1 MAKYKKGW
9 LSLQSHIDRKLS
21 RETEV
26 CILQL
31 FQYLMNSIF
40 SVNTFNANLSKHV
53 NFIQNQSMN
62 ILDLNLKS
70 EYAAERPHRLLSPSP
85 LKRKYGKY
93 QEMAKS
99 GSDL

>member
-1 MAKYKKGW
+1 M
-9 LSLQSHIDRKLS
+9 
-21 RETEV
+21 
-26 CILQL
+26 QL

-40 SVNTFNANLSKHV
+40 SVNIFNASLSKHV

-70 EYAAERPHRLLSPSP
+70 ECVAERPPRLLSSSP
-85 LKRKYGKY
+85 LKKYSKY
-93 QEMAKS
+93 HQEMAKS